1 MTMVRLVL
9 SLILYPVELIADD
22 DVRLLQLRTLLFLPI
37 AIARGSRTTT
47 CAKTYPRAWILVS
60 CLTCTVRSLVS
71 PFFFIII
78 LFYLIGICV
87 PDSLFLIAAVAMQS
101 LLGACQGS
109 VRGTR
114 PMFPPA
120 AASFVDL
127 DSAPKEVVANLPGAA
142 SEMLKAG
149 SRLVLR
155 RQVSCSLYYYFFFF
169 FF

>member
-1 MTMVRLVL
+1 MDPGLL
-9 SLILYPVELIADD
+9 SDLYSQITRE
-22 DVRLLQLRTLLFLPI
+22 
-37 AIARGSRTTT
+37 
-47 CAKTYPRAWILVS
+47 
-60 CLTCTVRSLVS
+60 
-71 PFFFIII
+71 PFI

-114 PMFPPA
+114 PMLPPA
-120 AASFVDL
+120 AASFLDL

-149 SRLVLR
+149 SHLVLR
-155 RQVSCSLYYYFFFF
+155 RRVSCSLYH
-169 FF
+169 